1 MLKTNV
7 SDINQ
12 LEISLV
18 RKLKYMENNEDE
30 QWKIN
35 IANEL
40 INCRHGDVMIAG
52 FTSKEIDDIKEYV
65 CTI

>member
-18 RKLKYMENNEDE
+18 RKLNNEDE